1 MVYTSKVSKEGRISH
16 QKKKG
21 GRDETTEGKEE
32 KREEVWKSS
41 WCYWNSILQTM
52 TESHNTGILK
62 FSNKTTR
69 KLQRPTFHLM
79 DVSLSFQRKLL
90 TPQLLIY
97 FHSGNNLCK
106 TAARRDPTLLH
117 PSPLFSSS
125 LCANWNYTYHKKD
138 TMPQGRQVETTAF
151 TEIKSPLGFL
161 SFTRV

>member
-1 MVYTSKVSKEGRISH
+1 MCQKKEEFHTR
-16 QKKKG
+16 KKG
-21 GRDETTEGKEE
+21 GEGMKPLRGRRKKE
-32 KREEVWKSS
+32 KRSGKAVGAIEILSCRPWQSNTIQEFWSS
-41 WCYWNSILQTM
+41 IT
-52 TESHNTGILK
+52 
-62 FSNKTTR
+62 KTTR
-69 KLQRPTFHLM
+69 KLQWPTFHLM

-151 TEIKSPLGFL
+151 TEIKGPLGFL